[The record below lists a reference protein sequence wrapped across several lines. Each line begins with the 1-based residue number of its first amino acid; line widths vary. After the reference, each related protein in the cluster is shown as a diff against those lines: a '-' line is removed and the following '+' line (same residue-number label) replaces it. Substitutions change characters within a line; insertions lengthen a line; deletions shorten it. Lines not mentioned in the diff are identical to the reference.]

1 MFPAFSNWCD
11 YAVHRKNACLDNLF
25 VRFAVGV
32 VGFLSAERW

>member
-11 YAVHRKNACLDNLF
+11 YAVHRKNACLGDLL

-32 VGFLSAERW
+32 VGVLSAERW